1 MKRFSFIAVW
11 IAAAAVV
18 YGTVAPARLPYAI
31 YFKLAPW
38 LGHPS
43 IHKFAAIEHL
53 AAFALLGALIAF
65 AVPNRIVVA
74 CCIISFSVV
83 LLECLQTLTPDR
95 HGTIVDACEKIGGGL
110 LGVVAAHA
118 TTRWRRSREAAREA

>member
-1 MKRFSFIAVW
+1 MKRAFVIAAWTV
-11 IAAAAVV
+11 AAAVA
-18 YGTVAPARLPYAI
+18 YGTVAPVRVPYAI

-43 IHKFAAIEHL
+43 FHKFAAIEHVTV
-53 AAFALLGALIAF
+53 FALLGALIAF
-65 AVPNRIVVA
+65 AFPNRIIIV
-74 CCIISFSVV
+74 CCIIVFSVV

-110 LGVVAAHA
+110 LGVFAAHA
-118 TTRWRRSREAAREA
+118 TTRLRGRHKAH